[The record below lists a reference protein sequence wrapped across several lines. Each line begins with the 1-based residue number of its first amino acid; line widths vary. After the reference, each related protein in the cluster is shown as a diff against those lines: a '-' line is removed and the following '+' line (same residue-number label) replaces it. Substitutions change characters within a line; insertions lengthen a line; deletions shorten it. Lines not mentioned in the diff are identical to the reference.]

1 MSRLMPPPSC
11 IEQEFEQYVLLR
23 ELIHFMTPLFV
34 VSTHSACDTNQFF
47 VAVPPDKMVEDFVVP
62 GTTGLEK
69 RLFQAVV
76 RSHIFS
82 GAEEGHLTSFGGHS
96 ASVSFAKLSDHEAS
110 TAPMGCPY
118 AVLTVSSSSG
128 VSHSATVLRAVRL
141 STNPSFTFLFTDL
154 SMHHVMPMSR
164 RTVAS
169 MRSFGVS
176 GTQPLW
182 QRVPCSA
189 IRPIRARTKELGE
202 KRNDLQDLT
211 PKIPTERLL
220 AYFKS
225 DEQSFRQFV
234 VDFAMEKG
242 EEILMRRMSTA
253 ATGLDPQS
261 PHSPVAAQSLST
273 PSKAGKHDDDAAA
286 VQGVLQKSMDK
297 AMMFI
302 DTEVGIFRSSYL
314 VVKGYEDFAIAKML
328 QIVDTAVE
336 LAIGDEGEQAEDDI
350 DDCDIAVHHPARRN
364 SCESVLNGWSE
375 EDEEQLGVAFHTL
388 VTSGLS
394 TKMIMHWEDINY
406 NEDFAF
412 CHACGVLRRRE
423 GRLEDLRSCFP
434 DLIPECCDQIV
445 VLVKLLDDH
454 TLSVF
459 SYMRIMESTIA
470 VAVDLVA
477 QVSSSSVEVTADI
490 CIPLIVYLLV
500 VSGPKCLPSRIKY
513 ILECCTPVLEMSA
526 LGYALTTFE
535 AACVQLLEEYRLHV
549 TMQE

>member
-1 MSRLMPPPSC
+1 MPPPTC
-11 IEQEFEQYVLLR
+11 IEQEFEHYVLLR
-23 ELIHFMTPLFV
+23 ELIQYMTPLFV

-47 VAVPPDKMVEDFVVP
+47 VAVPPDRMVEDFVVP
-62 GTTGLEK
+62 GTSGLGK

-82 GAEEGHLTSFGGHS
+82 GAEESHLTSFGGHS
-96 ASVSFAKLSDHEAS
+96 ASVSLAELYEHEDSS
-110 TAPMGCPY
+110 TPKACPY
-118 AVLTVSSSSG
+118 SVLTVSSSSG
-128 VSHSATVLRAVRL
+128 VSHSATVIRAVRL

-189 IRPIRARTKELGE
+189 MRPIRARTNELGE
-202 KRNDLQDLT
+202 KRKDLQNLS
-211 PKIPTERLL
+211 PKISIDKLL

-242 EEILMRRMSTA
+242 EEILLRRTSA
-253 ATGLDPQS
+253 ATPGGSTPQS
-261 PHSPVAAQSLST
+261 PQSPSSQASVAT
-273 PSKAGKHDDDAAA
+273 PSKASKHDEDAAV

-302 DTEVGIFRSSYL
+302 DTEVGIFRSSYI

-328 QIVDTAVE
+328 QIVDTAAE
-336 LAIGDEGEQAEDDI
+336 LAIGDEGEQADDDI
-350 DDCDIAVHHPARRN
+350 DDCDIAVISQPARRN

-394 TKMIMHWEDINY
+394 TKMITHWEEINY

-423 GRLEDLRSCFP
+423 GRLEELRSCFP
-434 DLIPECCDQIV
+434 DLLPEYCDQIV
-445 VLVKLLDDH
+445 VLIRLLDDH

-459 SYMRIMESTIA
+459 SYMRIMETTIA

-477 QVSSSSVEVTADI
+477 QSSSNNVEVTADI

-500 VSGPKCLPSRIKY
+500 VTGPKCLPSRIKY